1 MTQEKKIE
9 IKALTLDSLRPLI
22 QETVRETLTGLGF
35 DTARPTETQ
44 ADILYLRR
52 WRRGSEEARRI
63 IVKSVLTVA
72 ASSLLYVLWETLR
85 REV

>member
-1 MTQEKKIE
+1 MADEKKVE

-22 QETVRETLTGLGF
+22 HETVKETLTGLGF
-35 DTARPTETQ
+35 DTSRPTETQ

-63 IVKSVLTVA
+63 VAKSMLTVI
-72 ASSLLYVLWETLR
+72 ASGLLYLLWEAVR
-85 REV
+85 RKL